1 MKSLNFSQLT
11 RAVSTFLHRFH
22 ITLFVV
28 FVVGGLSLV
37 TSFLNQAITKQDSN
51 ISAPSQEPPFDEP
64 TMDKIS
70 NLRASSEHSDLQLP
84 NGRINP
90 FK

>member
-1 MKSLNFSQLT
+1 MKSLNLSQLT
-11 RAVSTFLHRFH
+11 HAISIFLHRFH
-22 ITLFVV
+22 VTLFVV

-37 TSFLNQAITKQDSN
+37 TLFLNQAITKQDSN
-51 ISAPSQEPPFDEP
+51 ISAPSQEPFDKT

-70 NLRASSEHSDLQLP
+70 NLRASSDRSDLQLP

-90 FK
+90 F